1 MSNFL
6 EQVSV
11 YSILAPLLV
20 GLAYF
25 RTLDTNSRA
34 VMLLAMLAA
43 IPQMAKAMLGR
54 GEGTPVYNAYAL
66 VDGVFW
72 AGVYYRNCRQQAL
85 RHAIALLAVVVF
97 AVALFVLLPGGF
109 RGRFRHELV
118 CLNSVFEVLLVLV
131 FFYEKYRAD
140 IDGPLSQQPIFWFS
154 MGLLLYAPATY
165 FYFVF
170 HPQVTGSKDPEM
182 AVLGNIHHLL
192 NASMYL
198 IFSIGMYIN
207 KWRTAH

>member
-20 GLAYF
+20 GLVYF
-25 RTLDTNSRA
+25 RQLDTNSRA
-34 VMLLAMLAA
+34 VMLLVALAA
-43 IPQMAKAMLGR
+43 IPHMAKAILSR
-54 GEGTPVYNAYAL
+54 EEGTPVYNAYAL

-72 AGVYYRNCRQQAL
+72 AAVYYRNCKQRAL
-85 RHAIALLAVVVF
+85 RNTIALLAILVF
-97 AVALFVLLPGGF
+97 AIALSVLLPEGF
-109 RGRFRHELV
+109 RVRFRHELV

-140 IDGPLSQQPIFWFS
+140 MDGPLSLEPIFWFS
-154 MGLLLYAPATY
+154 MGLLFYAPGTY

-170 HPQVTGSKDPEM
+170 IPQIRGSKVPEM
-182 AVLGNIHHLL
+182 AALGNIHHLL
-192 NASMYL
+192 NAVMYL
-198 IFSIGMYIN
+198 IFSIGMYVN
-207 KWRTAH
+207 KWRTAQ

>member
-20 GLAYF
+20 GLVYF
-25 RTLDTNSRA
+25 RQLDANSRA

-43 IPQMAKAMLGR
+43 IPHMAKAILGR

-72 AGVYYRNCRQQAL
+72 AAVYYRNCKQRAL
-85 RHAIALLAVVVF
+85 RHTIALLAAVVF
-97 AVALFVLLPGGF
+97 AIALSVLLPGGF
-109 RGRFRHELV
+109 SARFHHELV
-118 CLNSVFEVLLVLV
+118 CLNSIFEVLLVLV
-131 FFYEKYRAD
+131 FCYEKYRAD
-140 IDGPLSQQPIFWFS
+140 MDGPLSLEPVFWFS
-154 MGLLLYAPATY
+154 MGLLLYAPSTY
-165 FYFVF
+165 FFFVF
-170 HPQVTGSKDPEM
+170 FPEVSDTKRTEM
-182 AVLGNIHHLL
+182 VPLWNIHHLL
-192 NASMYL
+192 NATMYL
-198 IFSIGMYIN
+198 IFSIGMYVN